1 MEAVSAHVVVFG
13 YHGLARRVVRQLVN
27 AGQHVVVV
35 DPEASTIAVN
45 AFDYWGVTYLRASGR
60 SREALIE
67 ARVDTARAVVC
78 VKDDDLRN
86 IETAMLVREMSPDV
100 RIVVQMANTAVG
112 RALHAIATPGAVIDV
127 AELASSAFVEAALNR
142 TTHAVQMGGGDFL
155 IDTLTA
161 SRAGSLRGLFGDL
174 APIALRHK
182 DSSVLT
188 ACPGRDQM
196 VEPGDAVTFIGTSSE
211 YVSAGLDPQIHR
223 GTLPGPSLRRRFREV
238 FAAVADAVDLPF
250 RIAFA
255 VLIGLAV
262 ISVVVLTSLYEEPDG
277 TRMNPLD
284 AIYFTAETL
293 ATVGFG
299 DFYFRDQAPLLR
311 LWAVFLILIGASL
324 VALSTALLTNALV
337 SRRLAQS
344 LGKQRMVR
352 MRNHI
357 VVVGLGSIG
366 SKVATDLRADG
377 FEVAV
382 IDGGAGQRLIP
393 QMTAIGVPVLIGDAT
408 LRETQTSVSLEHA
421 AGVAVLTN
429 DDLLNIETGL
439 AVRDVLGD
447 SEVPVVIR
455 NYSHSLARG
464 VDRALKIGVARSPTE
479 LAAPWFVGAALGLDI
494 LGTFYVGST
503 PFMAARVPVR
513 PGGGLDGMVMEE
525 LGGHA
530 RIVAIRRAGEGSG
543 LEHPPRRHTAL
554 RGGDS
559 AFAVGEYEE
568 LLRLLHLA
576 TTT

>member
-1 MEAVSAHVVVFG
+1 
-13 YHGLARRVVRQLVN
+13 
-27 AGQHVVVV
+27 
-35 DPEASTIAVN
+35 
-45 AFDYWGVTYLRASGR
+45 
-60 SREALIE
+60 
-67 ARVDTARAVVC
+67 
-78 VKDDDLRN
+78 
-86 IETAMLVREMSPDV
+86 
-100 RIVVQMANTAVG
+100 
-112 RALHAIATPGAVIDV
+112 
-127 AELASSAFVEAALNR
+127 
-142 TTHAVQMGGGDFL
+142 
-155 IDTLTA
+155 
-161 SRAGSLRGLFGDL
+161 
-174 APIALRHK
+174 
-182 DSSVLT
+182 
-188 ACPGRDQM
+188 
-196 VEPGDAVTFIGTSSE
+196 
-211 YVSAGLDPQIHR
+211 
-223 GTLPGPSLRRRFREV
+223 
-238 FAAVADAVDLPF
+238 
-250 RIAFA
+250 
-255 VLIGLAV
+255 
-262 ISVVVLTSLYEEPDG
+262 
-277 TRMNPLD
+277 
-284 AIYFTAETL
+284 
-293 ATVGFG
+293 
-299 DFYFRDQAPLLR
+299 
-311 LWAVFLILIGASL
+311 
-324 VALSTALLTNALV
+324 V

-366 SKVATDLRADG
+366 SKVAADLRADG

-530 RIVAIRRAGEGSG
+530 RIVAIRRAGDDKG